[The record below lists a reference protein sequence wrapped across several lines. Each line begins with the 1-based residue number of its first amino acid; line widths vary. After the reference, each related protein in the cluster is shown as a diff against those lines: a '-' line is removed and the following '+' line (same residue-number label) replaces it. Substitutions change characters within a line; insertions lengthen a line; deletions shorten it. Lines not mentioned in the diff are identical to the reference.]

1 MPFGVFY
8 LYLCIL
14 LFLMKPWHKLSI
26 QVELFFYTLCLF
38 TNILCSMYLLWNT
51 FLMFWPMLSLN
62 SLGSLNDIDL
72 IVSCLNFLI
81 SGTIGMFYYAYN
93 PDSLAFYLFMFEL
106 CLNFYLHKNII
117 FHITKLYQLSLA
129 QIGQLF
135 GSFLFC
141 CCCELD
147 DFQLLHYKRFIY
159 FYVMV
164 VRM

>member
-1 MPFGVFY
+1 M
-8 LYLCIL
+8 
-14 LFLMKPWHKLSI
+14 LFLNSPGGLTDI
-26 QVELFFYTLCLF
+26 EL
-38 TNILCSMYLLWNT
+38 IA
-51 FLMFWPMLSLN
+51 
-62 SLGSLNDIDL
+62 
-72 IVSCLNFLI
+72 SCLNFLI
-81 SGTIGMFYYAYN
+81 SGIIGMFYHAYN
-93 PDSLAFYLFMFEL
+93 PDSLALYLFMFEL

-129 QIGQLF
+129 QIDQLF

-147 DFQLLHYKRFIY
+147 DFQLLRYKRFIH